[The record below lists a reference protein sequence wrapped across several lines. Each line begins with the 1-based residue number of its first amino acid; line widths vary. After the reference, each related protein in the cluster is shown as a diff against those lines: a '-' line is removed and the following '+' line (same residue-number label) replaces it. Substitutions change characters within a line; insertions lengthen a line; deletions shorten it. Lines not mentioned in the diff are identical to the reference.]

1 MTFSSAVSRL
11 PLLLLGML
19 ALVSGVLAGLARL
32 AVDVPVFAAAQ
43 AGSHGALMI
52 CGFLG
57 TVIALE
63 RAVALAA
70 SGLSW
75 PFLGPLSA
83 GSGGLALLFG
93 APLVLTQ
100 FLFIAA
106 SAIVTAG
113 SALLFVRQPAIHLAT
128 LTLGALSWLA
138 GNLVWMV
145 AGTLLPAVPW
155 WLAFLVLTIAGERLE
170 LTRFLPTPQTARQGF
185 AAIVIGLLG
194 AATLS
199 LWFEPAGLSL
209 FALMLVAL
217 AAWLLRHDIARQT
230 VRQRGLTRYI
240 AVCLLTGYVWLAV
253 GGLLG
258 VFGGLVPGNQ
268 WRDAAL
274 HAILLGFVFAMI
286 FGHAPIIFPAV
297 AKVKIPYHPAFYL
310 PLALLH
316 LTVFARIVGDLAP
329 LPVMTQAAAIGNAL
343 TLLAFVL
350 TILVQVFSAR
360 AR

>member
-1 MTFSSAVSRL
+1 
-11 PLLLLGML
+11 
-19 ALVSGVLAGLARL
+19 
-32 AVDVPVFAAAQ
+32 VPVLTLLAPMRTPARYTAVEG
-43 AGSHGALMI
+43 AGAL
-52 CGFLG
+52 
-57 TVIALE
+57 A
-63 RAVALAA
+63 
-70 SGLSW
+70 W
-75 PFLGPLSA
+75 A
-83 GSGGLALLFG
+83 G
-93 APLVLTQ
+93 
-100 FLFIAA
+100 
-106 SAIVTAG
+106 
-113 SALLFVRQPAIHLAT
+113 
-128 LTLGALSWLA
+128 
-138 GNLVWMV
+138 
-145 AGTLLPAVPW
+145 GTLW
-155 WLAFLVLTIAGERLE
+155 WLLDRPFSVVVSWWASFLVLTIAGERLE